1 MKQAVQGSVKGQAKT
16 PDTMARRKPRAAG
29 KKNSAV
35 KKLLLGF
42 LSALAATVLGVVL
55 FALLLRVWQMDSG
68 AITVVNQVLKLV
80 AILVGELVAVGR
92 GGDRGAMRGA
102 CVGLL
107 YMGLGVALY
116 GVFSG
121 QQMSL
126 AGYAADVGM
135 GIAAGGL
142 CGMILS
148 NLPAK

>member
-1 MKQAVQGSVKGQAKT
+1 MYKRQ
-16 PDTMARRKPRAAG
+16 
-29 KKNSAV
+29 V

-80 AILVGELVAVGR
+80 AILVGVLVAVGR
-92 GGDRGAMRGA
+92 GGERGAMRGA